1 MLKKK
6 FIVFLLLLI
15 LLSLGIV
22 KLIDNYYSET
32 TRNYIYNESQIVVY
46 NTLNSIVS
54 EAISPYLNE
63 ELLYVNT
70 VNNLVSNV
78 IINTNQNNKILKA
91 VHNKL
96 NTLFNTNLNNSFK
109 SLKIPIG
116 SLISKNIFA
125 GKGFIIDIPIKPIGS
140 YSVDLK
146 TKSKAQGI
154 NTSLLE
160 VILNISF
167 SIQTIIPL
175 NINTNTVSCEFILSS
190 VLVQGEVPNYYYA
203 SNSNESFPYIPN
215 N

>member
-32 TRNYIYNESQIVVY
+32 TKNYIYNESQIVVY

>member
-22 KLIDNYYSET
+22 KLVDNYYSET
-32 TRNYIYNESQIVVY
+32 TKNYIYNESQIVVY

>member
-15 LLSLGIV
+15 LISLGIV

-32 TRNYIYNESQIVVY
+32 TKNYIYNESRIVVY